1 MVMRPSHAF
10 AVVLPLLAA
19 GALWLSTVPAVAGVA
34 CPAFDPPRVKVTP
47 QIAPLVRDNG
57 RTIAELA
64 TIPGR
69 APGPAG
75 RSNGHILGLA
85 HARYGEESQF
95 RAMFR
100 PLPGGDV
107 CGAPA
112 SLAVTFGFQ
121 ERRLY
126 VARELP
132 RESCIHGE
140 VLRHEMKHIAV
151 DEALLKE
158 FIPRIQQ
165 RLEAVVER
173 IGAVR
178 RRTQEQA
185 MAAIRQPIDT
195 ALKQVMQEFTRE
207 RDRRQKQVDS
217 PEEYARVS
225 RSCGGE
231 LARYLA
237 GVGKARM

>member
-1 MVMRPSHAF
+1 MRRRPACTF
-10 AVVLPLLAA
+10 ALPLLAA
-19 GALWLSTVPAVAGVA
+19 GALWLSTAPALAGVV

-47 QIAPLVRDNG
+47 QIAPLLRDHT

-100 PLPGGDV
+100 SLANGDV

-112 SLAVTFGFQ
+112 TLAVTFGFQ
-121 ERRLY
+121 ERRLF

-151 DEALLKE
+151 DEMLLKE

-165 RLEAVVER
+165 RLEAVVQR
-173 IGAVR
+173 VGTVR

-185 MAAIRQPIDT
+185 MAAIRQPIDA
-195 ALKQVMQEFTRE
+195 ALKLAMQEFTRE
-207 RDRRQKQVDS
+207 RDRRQRQVDS
-217 PEEYARVS
+217 AEEYARVT

-231 LARYLA
+231 LTRYLPKA
-237 GVGKARM
+237 GKPRM